1 MWTEK
6 VRSKSLQP
14 QVPAP
19 ALVRVR
25 SSSLALAF
33 LDHRA
38 PHPQSLSCWSGDGGF
53 LGRSSSSW
61 ILWASSSGRIF
72 SKPLSISSGRS
83 SVNCSFLLLRSRI
96 HTHQALLQHLSLQT
110 PNKTATSI
118 APSLLCHDNLRANT
132 GLCTQNTHTSLSYP
146 AVHPWSPHHQN
157 GHCPAVLP
165 RDEWE
170 LKHTFQTGLF
180 SYPSDSG
187 AVSPTTMYSL
197 SPELVSTHRTALVI
211 QVTPYRQLYRHTY
224 EE

>member
-25 SSSLALAF
+25 SSRLALAF

-83 SVNCSFLLLRSRI
+83 SVNCSFLLLRSKD
-96 HTHQALLQHLSLQT
+96 THASNSASALVLTDSKQNGNVYRTLPALPWQLTSKHWSLHSEYT
-110 PNKTATSI
+110 HF
-118 APSLLCHDNLRANT
+118 SLLPCCPPMISTSPKWTLSCSSPKGWMRAKAYSSNW
-132 GLCTQNTHTSLSYP
+132 
-146 AVHPWSPHHQN
+146 AV
-157 GHCPAVLP
+157 VLP
-165 RDEWE
+165 
-170 LKHTFQTGLF
+170 FGLGGRESRHYVF
-180 SYPSDSG
+180 
-187 AVSPTTMYSL
+187 
-197 SPELVSTHRTALVI
+197 AL
-211 QVTPYRQLYRHTY
+211 TRACPNS
-224 EE
+224 